1 MTNLE
6 TELQHLVSLM
16 RDPYRDHWKA
26 YVWAKAQYLAQQ
38 NPQEYAELP
47 ERLTRAMETGS
58 QGSSASGNQ

>member
-6 TELQHLVSLM
+6 MELQHLVSLM

-38 NPQEYAELP
+38 NPQEYCQLP
-47 ERLTRAMETGS
+47 DLLAKAMKS
-58 QGSSASGNQ
+58 GSSES